1 MKKLRLHVK
10 AARFWWLLLEPLD
23 REFYAFWALVG
34 VLYAAGALSTGWQI
48 VM

>member
-23 REFYAFWALVG
+23 REFYAFMILVC
-34 VLYAAGALSTGWQI
+34 VMYAAIVLHMGWQI